1 MFQGTKRQADGHENS
16 GKKQK
21 TGGVSKVLHV
31 RGIPSYTTEQELTSL
46 VAPFGVAEKVFI
58 LPQKHQAFVQMQSI
72 EAASAVLQALELS
85 QPSIRSKDV
94 YFQFSSRQEVTQ
106 SGVGGPNGTVPP
118 PSMGG
123 MGGDGE
129 ANSILLISITNV
141 TLPVTLENVV
151 QVCKPYGQVLRVI
164 TFTKGLDYQALV
176 QMASADQAQNAK
188 LFLDGKDM
196 FQGCCHLR
204 VNFSKRQ
211 NLVVKQNNHKSR
223 DFTVNGG
230 MPDPTM
236 GRQFD
241 NGMGGMGMGVS
252 LGAGLGSPVVLVSRL
267 PAENITTDTLF
278 SLFGVYGDV
287 TRVKILY
294 NKRDTAMI
302 QFNTPQQAQHAVQHL
317 NGCPLYG
324 TNISVATSKNLE
336 VQMPRGDMEDGK
348 ELTQDYT
355 GHEAH
360 RFRKKTFINLKNV
373 NGPSQVL
380 HVANLHDA
388 ATEDE
393 LSQLFASQSP
403 VLGVEFFKQT
413 RKMAYVCMSSVSDAV
428 AALIALH
435 NYNLGGYPIRVSF
448 SHKEPGTVQ
457 SGGMAAKPAV

>member
-1 MFQGTKRQADGHENS
+1 
-16 GKKQK
+16 
-21 TGGVSKVLHV
+21 VLHV
-31 RGIPSYTTEQELTSL
+31 RGIPNHTTEQELTSL

-72 EAASAVLQALELS
+72 ESASAVLQALELS

-94 YFQFSSRQEVTQ
+94 YFQFSSRQEVVQ
-106 SGVGGPNGTVPP
+106 SGIGGPNGTIPP
-118 PSMGG
+118 PSMG
-123 MGGDGE
+123 MSGDGE
-129 ANSILLISITNV
+129 ANSVLLISITNV

-176 QMASADQAQNAK
+176 QMLSADQAQNAK

-211 NLVVKQNNHKSR
+211 NLVVQQNNHKSR

-230 MPDPTM
+230 MPDQNTM

-252 LGAGLGSPVVLVSRL
+252 LGAGLGSPVVLVSRM

-278 SLFGVYGDV
+278 ALFGVYGDV

-302 QFNTPQQAQHAVQHL
+302 QFNTPQQAQHAVQYL
-317 NGCPLYG
+317 NGCPMYG
-324 TNISVATSKNLE
+324 ANISVATSKNLE
-336 VQMPRGDMEDGK
+336 VQMPRSDVEDGK

-388 ATEDE
+388 ATEEE
-393 LSQLFASQSP
+393 LSQLFSSQSS
-403 VLGVEFFKQT
+403 VTGVEFFKQT

-448 SHKEPGTVQ
+448 SHKEPGTMQ
-457 SGGMAAKPAV
+457 SNAQPAV